1 MAFSF
6 DSRIRYSEV
15 DSSCRLSLTGLTNY
29 FQDCSVSHSQS
40 HDVGIRFLADNHIA
54 WVLSS
59 WQICINRLPL
69 LNEQVKISTWAY
81 GMKAFYGYRNFT
93 LEDAGGSTLAYAN
106 SVWVLVDTR
115 TGRPVKVPQEFAD
128 TYGLEPQLEMECAK
142 RKLHIPDDME
152 KKGEI
157 VVPQFFIDS
166 NHHMNNEKY
175 VMLAQQLLPND
186 FEISELRVEYRKEAK
201 LGDTVISYVKY
212 TSKSVTVVLADTD
225 KKPYSVV
232 EFLSKPVPG
241 K

>member
-1 MAFSF
+1 M
-6 DSRIRYSEV
+6 DRRY
-15 DSSCRLSLTGLTNY
+15 LSITPL
-29 FQDCSVSHSQS
+29 V
-40 HDVGIRFLADNHIA
+40 VFLF
-54 WVLSS
+54 V
-59 WQICINRLPL
+59 
-69 LNEQVKISTWAY
+69 
-81 GMKAFYGYRNFT
+81 FT
-93 LEDAGGSTLAYAN
+93 LKIAAAGKPDCHYTVVISLDGCRWDY
-106 SVWVLVDTR
+106 
-115 TGRPVKVPQEFAD
+115 PQWYNTPFF
-128 TYGLEPQLEMECAK
+128 
-142 RKLHIPDDME
+142 DDME

-232 EFLSKPVPG
+232 EFLSKPVPE

>member
-1 MAFSF
+1 
-6 DSRIRYSEV
+6 
-15 DSSCRLSLTGLTNY
+15 
-29 FQDCSVSHSQS
+29 
-40 HDVGIRFLADNHIA
+40 
-54 WVLSS
+54 
-59 WQICINRLPL
+59 
-69 LNEQVKISTWAY
+69 
-81 GMKAFYGYRNFT
+81 
-93 LEDAGGSTLAYAN
+93 
-106 SVWVLVDTR
+106 
-115 TGRPVKVPQEFAD
+115 VKVPQEFAD

-157 VVPQFFIDS
+157 EVPQFFIDS

>member
-1 MAFSF
+1 MASY
-6 DSRIRYSEV
+6 RYER
-15 DSSCRLSLTGLTNY
+15 DI
-29 FQDCSVSHSQS
+29 DPK
-40 HDVGIRFLADNHIA
+40 DIA
-54 WVLSS
+54 PRKERQYTRKERWANWWDYNLKWV
-59 WQICINRLPL
+59 II
-69 LNEQVKISTWAY
+69 
-81 GMKAFYGYRNFT
+81 
-93 LEDAGGSTLAYAN
+93 
-106 SVWVLVDTR
+106 
-115 TGRPVKVPQEFAD
+115 
-128 TYGLEPQLEMECAK
+128 YGLEPQLEMECAK

>member
-29 FQDCSVSHSQS
+29 FQDCSVFHSQS

-128 TYGLEPQLEMECAK
+128 TYGLEPQLE
-142 RKLHIPDDME
+142 
-152 KKGEI
+152 
-157 VVPQFFIDS
+157 
-166 NHHMNNEKY
+166 KY

>member
-1 MAFSF
+1 M
-6 DSRIRYSEV
+6 
-15 DSSCRLSLTGLTNY
+15 
-29 FQDCSVSHSQS
+29 
-40 HDVGIRFLADNHIA
+40 
-54 WVLSS
+54 
-59 WQICINRLPL
+59 
-69 LNEQVKISTWAY
+69 
-81 GMKAFYGYRNFT
+81 
-93 LEDAGGSTLAYAN
+93 AYAN

-232 EFLSKPVPG
+232 EFLSEPVPG